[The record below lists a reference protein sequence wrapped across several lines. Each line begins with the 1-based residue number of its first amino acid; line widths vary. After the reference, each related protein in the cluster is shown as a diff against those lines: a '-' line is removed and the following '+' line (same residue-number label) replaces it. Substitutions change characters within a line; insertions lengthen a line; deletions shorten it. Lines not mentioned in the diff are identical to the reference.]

1 MVGIA
6 EAARDLAVAR
16 VRGDSR
22 VSGSPLAARA
32 TVRHDLAEIEVD
44 VATAEA
50 VLARIGERADALA
63 AEPVGDLDVAHRFM
77 ADFQAAKLAVNRH
90 TAAAV
95 DRALTL
101 CGGRGYGGDQ
111 PIGRL
116 VRDVR
121 AGPFMQPFYPHEALG
136 SVGAVVAGVE
146 PDVEA

>member
-1 MVGIA
+1 
-6 EAARDLAVAR
+6 
-16 VRGDSR
+16 
-22 VSGSPLAARA
+22 
-32 TVRHDLAEIEVD
+32 
-44 VATAEA
+44 
-50 VLARIGERADALA
+50 
-63 AEPVGDLDVAHRFM
+63 M
-77 ADFQAAKLAVNRH
+77 ADFQAAKLAVNRL

-121 AGPFMQPFYPHEALG
+121 AGPFMQPFSPHEALG
-136 SVGAVVAGVE
+136 YIGAVVAGVE